1 MFQLDELSTKQIWYS
16 CEVYIKKIL
25 NGIRRMKRSLK
36 LKQIRENAHMSI
48 AVTADCLFVESDIG
62 NDKSSLV
69 LRIGND

>member
-1 MFQLDELSTKQIWYS
+1 MIFANSR
-16 CEVYIKKIL
+16 EVYIRKIL

-62 NDKSSLV
+62 ND
-69 LRIGND
+69 